1 MKSRFVEYLR
11 KSRQKGDNKNVT
23 KNSQIKNAFL
33 ANLRNSMPNQSCSPI
48 IKCLKQPAVLTI
60 YNEQWNECSHS
71 DKSNIHGK
79 VECYIWLS
87 IVNHQQ
93 HSLDVGLLKDKKNLR
108 FGTRRMLVNSWEKS
122 GAKCL
127 IFKKKRSKN
136 NCSYSDK
143 YRIICVR
150 CELTFYNC
158 LLWRAFLKTLWL
170 HFKIKNVFTQNVA
183 DRFYRANSDVH
194 VSKCC
199 FGKIVVHCPM
209 AHSIWISSACIQVP
223 QCRCMV

>member
-1 MKSRFVEYLR
+1 MSCESHMWPTNHLIISSARHVSFPFEICVQRLWEKVQIPNFKLIHLLTSLWRHYICWIFAWPSVFGVTINNASKKIKICNQLLEGVIMKSRFVEYLR

-93 HSLDVGLLKDKKNLR
+93 HSLDVWLLKDKKTL
-108 FGTRRMLVNSWEKS
+108 GLGPEGYLWIAEKKWGKMLDFQKE
-122 GAKCL
+122 
-127 IFKKKRSKN
+127 
-136 NCSYSDK
+136 
-143 YRIICVR
+143 
-150 CELTFYNC
+150 TF
-158 LLWRAFLKTLWL
+158 
-170 HFKIKNVFTQNVA
+170 
-183 DRFYRANSDVH
+183 
-194 VSKCC
+194 
-199 FGKIVVHCPM
+199 
-209 AHSIWISSACIQVP
+209 
-223 QCRCMV
+223 